1 MRITKDSGAKCR
13 IYLSLNS
20 SSVPGS
26 GWTTKWIDAIFL
38 CEVTR
43 WFTDHISKCKRRIIR
58 NVLVFLRKETQRT
71 TGECDCIGSGISKR
85 RANVCTYTHGR
96 HALWLPND
104 AFNSTWPHI
113 LDLLTQ
119 LKYVR
124 LDTLITFPIYYK
136 LFQNNTWS
144 SEENDISYCTM
155 AVGLIIAGLWLNSK
169 QDWPVRCCRCHS
181 HIHAKLKAFH
191 TWLTAQWPRLLT

>member
-1 MRITKDSGAKCR
+1 MRWLDDLLITSPSAKGESFEMCWFSFAKK
-13 IYLSLNS
+13 LSEPL
-20 SSVPGS
+20 
-26 GWTTKWIDAIFL
+26 AL
-38 CEVTR
+38 
-43 WFTDHISKCKRRIIR
+43 
-58 NVLVFLRKETQRT
+58 
-71 TGECDCIGSGISKR
+71 GECDCIGSGISKR

-144 SEENDISYCTM
+144 SEESDISYCTM